1 MIRLPVVR
9 QQLVDRRLTVL
20 LLLLLDILVKWQT
33 HQDAELILQIDRVQ
47 TELVQCG
54 ADRLHDHILRREYG
68 DIRDMQLIESGQVI
82 DGPGQDQIDLSFI
95 PELLRIRGDMPVVVV
110 RVLKKVRTVLL
121 LYILR
126 HFHIVVRRRQEITEY
141 TIQLRLRMVDLKLQ
155 QDRQHIDRL
164 IGREGTWDTVIRK
177 LVLDIVIAQLAREE
191 NDIALSLHI
200 LVDGIDVTHLS
211 IDILKKLTAEIML
224 CDDLLY
230 RLK

>member
-1 MIRLPVVR
+1 
-9 QQLVDRRLTVL
+9 
-20 LLLLLDILVKWQT
+20 
-33 HQDAELILQIDRVQ
+33 
-47 TELVQCG
+47 
-54 ADRLHDHILRREYG
+54 
-68 DIRDMQLIESGQVI
+68 MQLIEAGQVI

-110 RVLKKVRTVLL
+110 RVLEKVRTVLL

-126 HFHIVVRRRQEITEY
+126 HFHIVVCRRQEITEN

-164 IGREGTWDTVIRK
+164 ICREGTWDAVIWK

-230 RLK
+230 RLQRMIRAYNCNINHRSAPYSSTARTSDASFMTQMPLTAQWMLQRMHTLGFVLRDTVN